1 MDNKYLFIIDTDG
14 KRITSLVVGVHADT
28 MDDLKALAAKQYPG
42 KTVLAGGEEQQQ
54 LFVNDNKLYVD
65 GQFVD
70 YVPTAEE
77 TQAANLAKLDA
88 DYGAQLDDLKDQIV
102 VAATVAQDDAYA
114 DELRQQRQDLQT
126 EYIEKR
132 GAL

>member
-1 MDNKYLFIIDTDG
+1 M
-14 KRITSLVVGVHADT
+14 
-28 MDDLKALAAKQYPG
+28 
-42 KTVLAGGEEQQQ
+42 
-54 LFVNDNKLYVD
+54 
-65 GQFVD
+65 
-70 YVPTAEE
+70 PTAEE

>member
-126 EYIEKR
+126 EYITKR

>member
-77 TQAANLAKLDA
+77 TPAANLAKLDA

-126 EYIEKR
+126 EYITKR